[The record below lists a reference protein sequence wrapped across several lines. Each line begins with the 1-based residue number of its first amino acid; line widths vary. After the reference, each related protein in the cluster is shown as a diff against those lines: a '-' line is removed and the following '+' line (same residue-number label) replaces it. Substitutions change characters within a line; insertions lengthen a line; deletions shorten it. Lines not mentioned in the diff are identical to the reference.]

1 MKDFTC
7 LFKVEYIG
15 IEDKPV
21 VECGVI
27 PADDFRDAIEQLEGS
42 YYGTD
47 LVKINS
53 MELFDTPVAVF
64 SKEVFALVHKEI
76 KQGV

>member
-21 VECGVI
+21 IECGVI
-27 PADDFRDAIEQLEGS
+27 PADDFRDAINQLEGS
-42 YYGTD
+42 LYGTD
-47 LVKINS
+47 LIKIHS
-53 MELFDTPVAVF
+53 MELFDASPTFPVEMF
-64 SKEVFALVHKEI
+64 DILHKHLED
-76 KQGV
+76 KT

>member
-21 VECGVI
+21 IECGVI
-27 PADDFRDAIEQLEGS
+27 PADDFRDAINQLEGS
-42 YYGTD
+42 LYGTD
-47 LVKINS
+47 LIKIHS
-53 MELFDTPVAVF
+53 MELFDVSPTFPVEMF
-64 SKEVFALVHKEI
+64 DIFHKHLED
-76 KQGV
+76 KT